1 MPILPPSA
9 FAFCGATY
17 QGISPVIDAERSIN
31 LFPESEPAQAKG
43 PIALIGRPAF
53 AAFPFATLPFS
64 PVRALWPGYSR
75 LFAVY
80 GAYVAEMSNLGTVL
94 QSYGA
99 MPGSLGYGNCSIQA
113 NTTGDQLIIMD
124 WSAASVY
131 NCQTTPSFAM
141 VPATDGFSNRFYA
154 VALEYLDGFFVAIA
168 FGASLQTDS
177 PNQINVS
184 NNEDGTIWDPLN
196 YVIRSGSAD
205 AVIQLAV
212 LNSLLWIFGQK
223 TIEIWYDAGNPLF
236 PFARMQGGTINL
248 GCMAQA
254 SVAKFYNTIMW
265 LGADGT
271 GYPQVYM
278 TQGMAPVRVS
288 TPAIEAMLNA
298 FPSGWLPY
306 SWAYAEQQ
314 AGHTFYVLNLCSNQ
328 YVPQQTLVYDL
339 TTQLWHERAY
349 GFSWPVSFASVP
361 GFGNAQGS
369 NFVGD
374 GLSGK
379 IQLASLTNAN
389 DNLGNAITYTRTAPV
404 ISNLNKRLRFPRFE
418 LDCDVQNGTGG
429 CSQPYLSYSND
440 GGRNFN
446 GWSYPLQQAQD
457 QSAPGTF
464 RRFYAHQL
472 GQSRSRVYK
481 VTVTDTQN
489 LQRWV
494 NAFATAEPGT
504 EK

>member
-9 FAFCGATY
+9 FPFCAGTY
-17 QGISPVIDAERSIN
+17 QGISPVIDAERAIN
-31 LFPESEPAQAKG
+31 LFPETEPAQAKG
-43 PIALIGRPAF
+43 PIALIGRPGF
-53 AAFPFATLPFS
+53 YAFPFTTLSFS

-80 GAYVAEMSNLGTVL
+80 GTQVAEMSNTGTIL
-94 QSYGA
+94 QAYGA

-113 NTTGDQLIIMD
+113 NTTGDQLIFMD
-124 WSAASVY
+124 WSAHSVY
-131 NCQTTPSFAM
+131 NAQTTPSHAM
-141 VPATDGFSNRFYA
+141 VPATDGMGNRFYGI
-154 VALEYLDGFFVAIA
+154 ALEYLDGFFVAIA
-168 FGASLQTDS
+168 YGASLVGDS

-196 YVIRSGSAD
+196 YVVRSGSAD
-205 AVIQLAV
+205 AIIQLAV

-271 GYPQVYM
+271 GYAQVYM
-278 TQGMAPVRVS
+278 TQGMSPVRVS
-288 TPAIEAMLNA
+288 TPAIEAMINA
-298 FPSGWLPY
+298 FNTGNLPY

-314 AGHTFYVLNLCSNQ
+314 AGHTFYVLNLCNNT

-339 TTQLWHERAY
+339 TTGLWHERAY
-349 GFSWPVSFASVP
+349 AYSWPVCFASVP
-361 GFGNAQGS
+361 GFGNTQGS

-374 GLSGK
+374 GLSGT
-379 IQLASLTNAN
+379 IQQASLTYAN
-389 DNLGNAITYTRTAPV
+389 DNVGQAITYTRIAPV
-404 ISNLNKRLRFPRFE
+404 IANLNKRLRFPRFE
-418 LDCDVQNGTGG
+418 LDADIGT
-429 CSQPYLSYSND
+429 SQPYLSYSND

-446 GWSYPLQQAQD
+446 GWSYPMQQAQD

-464 RRFYAHQL
+464 QRFYSLQL

-481 VTVTDTQN
+481 VQVTDSTN
-489 LQRWV
+489 LQRWI
-494 NAFATAEPGT
+494 NGYATAEPGT
-504 EK
+504 ER